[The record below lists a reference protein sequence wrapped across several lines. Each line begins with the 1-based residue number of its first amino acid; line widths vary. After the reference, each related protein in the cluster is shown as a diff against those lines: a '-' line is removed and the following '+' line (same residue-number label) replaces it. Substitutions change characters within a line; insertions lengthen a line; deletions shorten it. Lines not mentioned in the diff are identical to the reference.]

1 MLDVI
6 LLLNH
11 SPISEQKNKKHVEI
25 LFQCDTPF
33 DHSLQQGPMEYLFVS
48 PKLSADVKKWKNIK
62 EPHWIVAINQ
72 NREHV
77 PKTSQ
82 SRRLIFYS

>member
-33 DHSLQQGPMEYLFVS
+33 DHSLQLDPMEYLFVS
-48 PKLSADVKKWKNIK
+48 TKLSADVNKSKNIE
-62 EPHWIVAINQ
+62 EP
-72 NREHV
+72 
-77 PKTSQ
+77 
-82 SRRLIFYS
+82 Y